1 MKTVMEDL
9 ALSALWIVYPGKTS
23 YRLAENILVM
33 PLRELGESFN
43 YVNA

>member
-23 YRLAENILVM
+23 YRLAENILVI
-33 PLRELGESFN
+33 PLRDLDAEWN
-43 YVNA
+43 YGHA